1 MNIEYTLAEKDV
13 QIMSE
18 FINYSVRE
26 DQIAV
31 LTLNRPQQRNAV
43 SFQMIK
49 ELQEV
54 LEEAKNAD
62 LKCLV
67 ITGAGDQAFC
77 SGGDL
82 EDFHSDLSTEEAF
95 KALYQM
101 KEVLYEIARFPMPT
115 YAFLNG
121 HAMGGGCELA
131 TACDFRYAND
141 KASFGFIQG
150 TLGIAPGWGGGTLL
164 YQRIDPLRAYEMLVH
179 SKRYNTEQLQEIG
192 WLQGTYDHHHFEPEL
207 DRILSPI
214 LEKSTDQ
221 LKGFKDQYKK
231 RHMPIYVSAEMDE
244 EVRQCAN
251 LWGNDKHTS
260 AVEQFLK

>member
-1 MNIEYTLAEKDV
+1 
-13 QIMSE
+13 MSE
-18 FINYSVRE
+18 FIDYSIRY
-26 DQIAV
+26 DQVGIITV
-31 LTLNRPQQRNAV
+31 NRPQHRNAV
-43 SFQMIK
+43 SFTMI
-49 ELQEV
+49 QEFKDI
-54 LEEAKNAD
+54 LEGAKQD
-62 LKCLV
+62 HLKCLV
-67 ITGAGDQAFC
+67 LTGTGDQAFC

-82 EDFHSDLSTEEAF
+82 EDFHSDLTTEEAF

-131 TACDFRYAND
+131 TACDFRYANEN
-141 KASFGFIQG
+141 ASFGFIQG

-179 SKRYNTEQLQEIG
+179 SKRYDSEQLQDIG
-192 WLQGTYDHHHFEPEL
+192 WLQGTYDHGEFEKEL

-214 LEKSTDQ
+214 LEKSHDQ

-231 RHMPIYVSAEMDE
+231 RHMPIYISAEMDE

-251 LWGNDKHTS
+251 LWGNDKHAN
-260 AVEQFLK
+260 AVAQFLK